1 MTEEQKKAAS
11 ERLAKARE
19 KRLRE
24 NPPKYSNI
32 HPSVL
37 ALPDEHPFSRVS
49 VTKYIKTQKEQLPSL
64 RAAIRQKVKG
74 AIAQEASC
82 KAYIRHCETYLRNG
96 DWCDDRYGEHM
107 EKRVKWVT
115 IVPAG
120 KKVEDGGGRATD
132 ECGAV
137 PKKVCGGS
145 TEGDQL

>member
-1 MTEEQKKAAS
+1 MPRRKMTEEQKKAAT
-11 ERLAKARE
+11 ERHAKATE
-19 KRLRE
+19 KRKRE

-120 KKVEDGGGRATD
+120 KKVEDGG
-132 ECGAV
+132 
-137 PKKVCGGS
+137 
-145 TEGDQL
+145 